1 MDLLLKYNINKDD
14 PNGSLYDQDAMYV
27 AEGDAAFWANGCWAW
42 QDMKNAGADP
52 DGKYGFIP
60 FVLGNDTSDFA
71 NTSMDPE
78 ELLWW
83 ERNHIQFSTMIR
95 LTDAEP
101 LAELVRLMSL
111 EFYSADSLRDST
123 LNLYMQI
130 LSNKISDLSGTGENG
145 ILRPLYDQLVQLRA
159 DIYNRPAVQR
169 KIEEEAERLL
179 ISTSYL
185 QHMYKK
191 IFGVTLIN
199 DVIHSRIDYSC
210 KLLTGTD
217 FTIQKI
223 AESCGYEYD
232 VYFMS
237 AKRCGTDLAITKRLH
252 MQSGRNTMRA
262 RW

>member
-1 MDLLLKYNINKDD
+1 MHIIGIGYRTIHGKDFEITRPCGYGEYLLLLMETSSFHVLNAQKQIYPAQSVI
-14 PNGSLYDQDAMYV
+14 LYDKTTPQHYGSAGENYV
-27 AEGDAAFWANGCWAW
+27 DNWIHF
-42 QDMKNAGADP
+42 
-52 DGKYGFIP
+52 
-60 FVLGNDTSDFA
+60 
-71 NTSMDPE
+71 SMEPE
-78 ELLWW
+78 ELLWL
-83 ERNHIQFSTMIR
+83 ERNHIHLSTMIS

-101 LAELVRLMSL
+101 IAELIRQMSL

-232 VYFMS
+232 VYFMRQFKMKMGMTPREYR
-237 AKRCGTDLAITKRLH
+237 KRYAG
-252 MQSGRNTMRA
+252 
-262 RW
+262 

>member
-1 MDLLLKYNINKDD
+1 M
-14 PNGSLYDQDAMYV
+14 
-27 AEGDAAFWANGCWAW
+27 E
-42 QDMKNAGADP
+42 
-52 DGKYGFIP
+52 
-60 FVLGNDTSDFA
+60 
-71 NTSMDPE
+71 PE

-83 ERNHIQFSTMIR
+83 ERNHIHLSTMIS

-101 LAELVRLMSL
+101 IAELIRQMSL
-111 EFYSADSLRDST
+111 DFYSADFLRDST

-145 ILRPLYDQLVQLRA
+145 ILRPLYDQMVQLRA

-191 IFGVTLIN
+191 LFTVTLMN
-199 DVIHSRIDYSC
+199 DVIHSRIENSK

-217 FTIQKI
+217 FTVQKI
-223 AESCGYEYD
+223 AECCGYEYD
-232 VYFMS
+232 VYFMRQF
-237 AKRCGTDLAITKRLH
+237 KKETGMTPGEYRRTEL
-252 MQSGRNTMRA
+252 SGK
-262 RW
+262 